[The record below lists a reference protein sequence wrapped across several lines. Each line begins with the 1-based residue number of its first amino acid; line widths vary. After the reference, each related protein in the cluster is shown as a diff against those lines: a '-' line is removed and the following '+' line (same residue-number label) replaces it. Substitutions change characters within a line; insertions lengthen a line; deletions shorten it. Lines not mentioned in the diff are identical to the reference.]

1 MAQISSLARSEYSS
15 VARRSSKETMS
26 SLLLPRENT
35 DSASITAFLLSP
47 TKSWILRFRYDNTP
61 YPSEPLV
68 ADYVHHQVENES
80 RRASLPQ
87 KAGASSEQLGG
98 VEESIMRLSGQVSTL
113 TRQQKY
119 FRTRENRNFSTV
131 HSIEGRIFNL
141 NLMETGLMIAM
152 AALQV
157 FVVKMFFTGG
167 RKGMFCGSTARV
179 FLAIDADF
187 GLYRLRLMRICARE
201 LYLVMTT
208 GDIKCTTHSMHR

>member
-1 MAQISSLARSEYSS
+1 MISQKSSLG
-15 VARRSSKETMS
+15 T
-26 SLLLPRENT
+26 
-35 DSASITAFLLSP
+35 F
-47 TKSWILRFRYDNTP
+47 
-61 YPSEPLV
+61 
-68 ADYVHHQVENES
+68 ADGVEQVENES

-131 HSIEGRIFNL
+131 HSTEGRIFNL

-167 RKGMFCGSTARV
+167 RKGKNLLMMSCEGS
-179 FLAIDADF
+179 ADF
-187 GLYRLRLMRICARE
+187 MTCRICLKR
-201 LYLVMTT
+201 
-208 GDIKCTTHSMHR
+208 CTRGRICTYSGQGRHTYDTACLT